1 MCTECQI
8 LIKAIDAYIAKAD
21 NDLADQLKKEGYADS
36 KNTVKHIEELEEK
49 IAEVLQEQSK
59 DFEDLIELAEKKG
72 IDLEEFLE
80 GSWQEF
86 KTTNDIRK
94 KLFPIFFNE
103 FTEYVPVLANFY
115 MREMD
120 SELIVEQISEKT
132 TDWIAQWSYEL
143 SDLMHLASH
152 EEIENILVK
161 GLKNGKGI
169 SETARDVLES
179 GIRDEFYKARRAA
192 LTETLRAH
200 SFAREES
207 IQQSPASEYKEWVH
221 TGNHKNEPRPNHVR
235 MNGQI
240 VPKDKNFK
248 LKGVDGVTYLA
259 DFPKDPALPAA
270 EVINCHCI
278 HRPIA
283 SEEILGLPLEERKR
297 LQQQAIEEMGDEWK
311 KELDARNKARA
322 GINED
327 TIKCD
332 WLRNKKTAEER
343 KKYFRSDSRWA
354 LFESGVIQNDKD
366 LERLYKTVDT
376 KYGPRKVFKSLTELK
391 EDGIITVSKERL
403 EHSSLGDWTKTNRLE
418 KGGHGQRG
426 WEKLL
431 STGVEPVIYKEYS
444 NGVRIGSIPNHK
456 SKMKKTDGNKPDCD
470 IGQSWFPKDWN
481 DDKILLAGTYAANF
495 GTGNDITKTA
505 VFNDVEVVIFLN
517 DSQVGTICPNN
528 MKQPKGDEWENA
540 RD

>member
-1 MCTECQI
+1 MCSECQL
-8 LIKAIDAYIAKAD
+8 LIKAIDAYITKAD
-21 NDLADQLKKEGYADS
+21 NDLADRLKEEGYADS

-59 DFEDLIELAEKKG
+59 DFEDLIESADKKG
-72 IDLEEFLE
+72 IDLEEFLK

-86 KTTNDIRK
+86 KTTNDIRE

-115 MREMD
+115 MKEMD

-143 SDLMHLASH
+143 SDLMHLSSH

-207 IQQSPASEYKEWVH
+207 IQQCPASEYKEWIH
-221 TGNHKNEPRPNHVR
+221 TGNHKIEPRPNHVR
-235 MNGQI
+235 MNGQKVLI
-240 VPKDKNFK
+240 SENFK
-248 LKGVDGVTYLA
+248 LKGADGVTYLA

-278 HRPIA
+278 HRGIA
-283 SEEILGLPLEERKR
+283 SEEILGLPLEERKK
-297 LQQQAIEEMGDEWK
+297 LQQQAIDEMGDEWK

-332 WLRNKKTAEER
+332 WLRNKKTVEER

-354 LFESGVIQNDKD
+354 LFESGVIQNDAD

-376 KYGPRKVFKSLTELK
+376 KHGPRKVFKSLTELK
-391 EDGIITVSKERL
+391 NDGIMTVSKERL
-403 EHSSLGDWTKTNRLE
+403 EHSSLGDWTKTNRLD

-426 WEKLL
+426 IEKLL
-431 STGVEPVIYKEYS
+431 STDIEPVIYKEYS
-444 NGVRIGSIPNHK
+444 NGVRIGSVPNHK
-456 SKMKKTDGNKPDCD
+456 NPTKKTGSNKSNSD
-470 IGQSWFPKDWN
+470 IGQSWFPKDW
-481 DDKILLAGTYAANF
+481 DDNKILLAGTYTANF
-495 GTGNDITKTA
+495 GTGNDIIKKA
-505 VFNDVEVVIFLN
+505 VFDDVEVVIFLN

-528 MKQPKGDEWENA
+528 MRQPKGDEWENA